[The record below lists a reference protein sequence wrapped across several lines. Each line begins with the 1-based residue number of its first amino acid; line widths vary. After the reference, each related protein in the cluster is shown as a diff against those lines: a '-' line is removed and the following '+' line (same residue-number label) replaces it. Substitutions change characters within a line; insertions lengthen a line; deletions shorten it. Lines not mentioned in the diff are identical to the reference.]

1 MRTQLVFKYCLVVC
15 ADLVSRTSHNPILAV
30 CNALSLV
37 MSLSA
42 LNHPWCLKKLAV
54 FNAALQTL
62 QPSTLGW
69 KLQEGISRP
78 SQGTLSVECRH

>member
-1 MRTQLVFKYCLVVC
+1 L
-15 ADLVSRTSHNPILAV
+15 LAGPPTV
-30 CNALSLV
+30 QFLQFAKTEKVYNALSLV

-54 FNAALQTL
+54 FNAALQAL

-69 KLQEGISRP
+69 KLQEGISR
-78 SQGTLSVECRH
+78 SSEGTSL